1 MGKKKK
7 WNRPLCDNT
16 NQCFPQGEFCINVEH
31 TDSGNFQA
39 FEPRLGVPAWSARQG
54 SLQSQLR
61 CEICERVFQYPSQ
74 LRDHTLIHTRVRRF
88 VCQVCG
94 MKFMKEHHLKA
105 HQATHSA
112 VKPFACPIC
121 ARAFT
126 LKANMERHTHIH
138 SAERRFTCETCGKK
152 FSQPQ
157 TLKMHLISHSE
168 VKPFACSVC
177 GKGLSRAHNLRAHM
191 AIHRSSKPFK
201 CHLCNSSFTLKG
213 NMQRHLKEKHGV
225 ADPEQHTD
233 RDPPPPSLSGE
244 SFILSL
250 DPNDAV
256 GSSPAASSRLSED
269 DNCLPSNCQNEHLPQ
284 QHKRRKNT
292 PKRVK
297 CEQEMCANPG
307 ESPPPQN
314 DKGCQSPHQEHNN
327 NNQRSDFQ
335 QPNGMNGFQQ
345 QVIVDKQNGF
355 QQVNID
361 KQNGFQQVNMD
372 KQNGFQQVNIDKQNG
387 FQQVVVDKQNGFQ
400 QVVVDKQNFQQ
411 QQVVINSFQQLTP
424 MNVPSEHKPFTPCA
438 LPLQGPPHSGF
449 GPAVSVT
456 SFLPR
461 PPGFYADSGM
471 LVNPFPAENVE
482 SRLQTIHSAIDD
494 LAGKLSSPHE
504 KVMAIHE
511 ALDELVHLRQQE
523 NNNNFRCVKNE
534 RMGN

>member
-31 TDSGNFQA
+31 PDSNNFQA
-39 FEPRLGVPAWSARQG
+39 FEPRLGVTVPNWSRPAI
-54 SLQSQLR
+54 QSQLR

-74 LRDHTLIHTRVRRF
+74 LRDHMLIHTRVRRF

-105 HQATHSA
+105 HQATHSS

-121 ARAFT
+121 GRTFT
-126 LKANMERHTHIH
+126 LKANMERHTYIH
-138 SAERRFTCETCGKK
+138 NTERRFTCEQCGKK

-157 TLKMHLISHSE
+157 TLKMHMISHSD
-168 VKPFACSVC
+168 VKPFACNIC

-191 AIHRSSKPFK
+191 AIHRNNKPFK

-225 ADPEQHTD
+225 TEAEIPQHQE
-233 RDPPPPSLSGE
+233 PAPSLSSE

-250 DPNDAV
+250 DPADAV
-256 GSSPAASSRLSED
+256 GSPTGSRISEEDMSQNCNHNQAAD
-269 DNCLPSNCQNEHLPQ
+269 LPQ
-284 QHKRRKNT
+284 NNKRRKNP

-297 CEQEMCANPG
+297 CETPNSEHENISKS
-307 ESPPPQN
+307 SPN
-314 DKGCQSPHQEHNN
+314 DQDPHRQPEYQGVPASTVNN
-327 NNQRSDFQ
+327 VMPAPNN
-335 QPNGMNGFQQ
+335 
-345 QVIVDKQNGF
+345 F
-355 QQVNID
+355 QQVQSNTLVP
-361 KQNGFQQVNMD
+361 VN
-372 KQNGFQQVNIDKQNG
+372 
-387 FQQVVVDKQNGFQ
+387 
-400 QVVVDKQNFQQ
+400 
-411 QQVVINSFQQLTP
+411 NSFPSSSQLQLCNP
-424 MNVPSEHKPFTPCA
+424 PLNVGNPSDHKPFTPCA
-438 LPLQGPPHSGF
+438 LPLQASLGHSSF
-449 GPAVSVT
+449 GPVSVA

-471 LVNPFPAENVE
+471 LTVPPNPFPNENVE
-482 SRLQTIHSAIDD
+482 SKLQTIHSAIDD

-511 ALDELVHLRQQE
+511 ALDELIHLRPE
-523 NNNNFRCVKNE
+523 NPANNFRCVKNE